1 MQKII
6 ISVILCCIALLTACN
21 TQPDRV
27 VMSDVNVAAWH
38 EMATLTFQNKAIER
52 CDMNVILHVNRHLSA
67 NEIALLITTF
77 TPDSLR
83 HTEQVTLPVEFTWSQ
98 PTATSADVE
107 LAYRRNVELKHKGEY
122 IFQITPI
129 ESIKGVEAV
138 GINFHDKNR

>member
-6 ISVILCCIALLTACN
+6 IGIILCCTTLFTACN
-21 TQPDRV
+21 TQPDIV
-27 VMSDVNVAAWH
+27 VMSDVNLAAWD
-38 EMATLTFQNKAIER
+38 EMATLTYQNKAIER
-52 CDMNVILHVNRHLSA
+52 CDMNVILHVNRHFSA
-67 NEIALLITTF
+67 DEIALQITTL

-122 IFQITPI
+122 IFQLTPI
-129 ESIKGVEAV
+129 ESIKGIEAV
-138 GINFHDKNR
+138 GINFYDKNR